1 MSSKKK
7 RYEIRDKI
15 YSILGSI
22 YNLEFM
28 YENNIPIY
36 DVFRGALDLNIS
48 ELFKLISK
56 QDYNKEVPELLITM
70 LNRYNRVLKTIHK
83 I

>member
-1 MSSKKK
+1 
-7 RYEIRDKI
+7 
-15 YSILGSI
+15 
-22 YNLEFM
+22 M

-36 DVFRGALDLNIS
+36 DIFRGALDLSMS
-48 ELFKLISK
+48 ELFKMISK

-70 LNRYNRVLKTIHK
+70 LNRYNKVLKTIHK